1 MPTIF
6 SERLFARF
14 KDQLSPYLD
23 RVGIPPTVM
32 TRHDVE
38 IADMKYVE
46 LLETVARESNPN
58 IGLEMALA
66 VEPQDLGVLGHA
78 VAASRTIGE
87 AIEIFSRYLYVFSQS
102 NAVRL
107 DIAEQQ
113 AVCSYTV
120 SVLQPDLVR
129 QDAEFSIG
137 FIVRK
142 LLDLGGRRVRPS
154 LVEFRHSRLPGR
166 REHEKVFGCDVVFE
180 RAANRVHFQRDV
192 LDYPVLSADLGL
204 LEALRFYLED
214 RLVTRSEEEDFVAKI
229 QHLVTTSLAHG
240 LPTVEQMAKRMGISG
255 RSMQR
260 RLAERNMVFSDL
272 IESICEPIAL
282 DYVRNTRYSFTDIAL
297 MVGYS
302 DLSAFSRAFKRW
314 TGHTPSE
321 MREEAAASDKAC

>member
-6 SERLFARF
+6 SERLFAKF
-14 KDQLSPYLD
+14 KDQFLPFLE

-32 TRHDVE
+32 IRHDVE

-46 LLETVARESNPN
+46 LLETVARESNPSL
-58 IGLEMALA
+58 GLEMALT

-78 VAASRTIGE
+78 VAASSTIGE

-107 DIAEQQ
+107 DVAEQQ

-129 QDAEFSIG
+129 QDGEFSIG
-137 FIVRK
+137 FIVRT
-142 LLDLGGRRVRPS
+142 LLGLSGRRVRPN
-154 LVEFRHSRLPGR
+154 LVEFRHSRLSDARG
-166 REHEKVFGCDVVFE
+166 HEKVFGCDVAFG

-192 LDYPVLSADLGL
+192 LDYPVLSADPGL
-204 LEALRFYLED
+204 LEALKFYLED
-214 RLVTRSEEEDFVAKI
+214 RLITRSEEEDFVVKMR
-229 QHLVTTSLAHG
+229 HLVTTSLADG

-282 DYVRNTRYSFTDIAL
+282 DYVLNTSYSFTDIAL

-314 TGHTPSE
+314 TGRTPSE
-321 MREEAAASDKAC
+321 VREEGAVQDHPR